1 MKGVVVT
8 FAILFMPFILCSY
21 VRSSEKRSQVGY
33 AVFCVRW
40 NIRNHEK
47 APLPPSLVCL
57 FITTCML
64 NRTPRAQNVFTPI
77 VL

>member
-21 VRSSEKRSQVGY
+21 VCSSENRSQVGY
-33 AVFCVRW
+33 SVFCVRW

-47 APLPPSLVCL
+47 APLPPSV
-57 FITTCML
+57 
-64 NRTPRAQNVFTPI
+64 VFLSREFLAAVRIQQPSRPAC
-77 VL
+77 